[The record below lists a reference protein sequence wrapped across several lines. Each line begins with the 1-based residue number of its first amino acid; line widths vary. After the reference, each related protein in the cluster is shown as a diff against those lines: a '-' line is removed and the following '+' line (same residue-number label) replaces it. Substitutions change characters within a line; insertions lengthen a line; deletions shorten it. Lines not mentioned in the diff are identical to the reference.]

1 MFIFQKKEYL
11 STLFSQKIKI
21 HALFSIFLRKY
32 PNEIHKTFRYLID
45 FKNTLLVAFTANR

>member
-32 PNEIHKTFRYLID
+32 PNKIHKTFRYLID
-45 FKNTLLVAFTANR
+45 FKKTLLVAFTANR